1 VASATSTDTATVTW
15 SMADGRWALVVMN
28 ADASPG
34 VAVDMTVGARV
45 DWLDEVGI
53 GLLVAGL
60 LLLGAGVLTI
70 TLAARPR
77 R

>member
-1 VASATSTDTATVTW
+1 
-15 SMADGRWALVVMN
+15 MN

-45 DWLDEVGI
+45 DWLDELGD

-60 LLLGAGVLTI
+60 LLVGAGVLTI